1 MRFVVLCQYRSTIDL
16 VGYLVENPEQDV
28 LFLVEEKRLERH
40 LQRQKMN
47 VMRGRF
53 RDAAFYDKVGFNAN
67 DVILV
72 HFRQEGRIR
81 GVLQQLAPFRNG
93 AATLVFHLDPPKQ
106 HRLNPA
112 RFPWV
117 QFLSLGTE
125 FAPVFKYHTR
135 LARTK
140 ESLRKIDEL
149 FEDAKN
155 VLILMQDDPDP
166 DALGSALALRTL
178 IGRKKNSA
186 PIASFG
192 TVSRPENVAMVKLLD
207 IEVKQ
212 VTEKDLGKY
221 DRIALVDTQPP
232 HLRRVLPRV
241 DFVVDHHP
249 AQPGYE
255 AAYVDIRT
263 PYGSTSTI
271 FVEYLRAR
279 GEKISERLATALLY
293 GVRTDTLL
301 LERGVNEWDI
311 QAFTFLFPLANNNI
325 IRRIE
330 RPELP
335 RAILD
340 SFSRG
345 LQTSR
350 IEDKVIFTHL
360 GSVKREDVIPQ
371 LAEFCLQIE
380 GLEWSLVSGVIDKKL
395 VMSIRNV
402 GFVRAAG
409 EVVKEAFDQLG
420 SAGGHRAMAKA
431 VIPLES
437 LGLTGSNAVP
447 DETLLR
453 KVEDM
458 FLKSLRGG
466 AAAKA

>member
-16 VGYLVENPEQDV
+16 LGYLVESPDQEV
-28 LFLVEEKRLERH
+28 LFLVEEKRLERY
-40 LQRQKMN
+40 LQRHKMN
-47 VMRGRF
+47 VLRGRY
-53 RDAAFYDKVGFNAN
+53 RDTAFYEKVGLNAN
-67 DVILV
+67 DVILL
-72 HFRQEGRIR
+72 HFRQEGRMR
-81 GVLQQLAPFRNG
+81 GVLQQIAPVRNG

-117 QFLSLGTE
+117 QFLSLGAE
-125 FAPVFKYHTR
+125 FAPVFKYQMR

-140 ESLRKIDEL
+140 ENLRRIDEL
-149 FEDAKN
+149 FEGAKN

-207 IEVKQ
+207 IEVLQ
-212 VTEKDLGKY
+212 VTEKDLAKY

-232 HLRRVLPRV
+232 HLRRELPRV
-241 DFVVDHHP
+241 DLVVDHHP

-255 AAYVDIRT
+255 APYVDIRT
-263 PYGSTSTI
+263 PYGATSTI

-311 QAFTFLFPLANNNI
+311 QAFTYLFPLANNNI

-360 GSVKREDVIPQ
+360 GPVKREDVIPQ

-380 GLEWSLVSGVIDKKL
+380 GLEWSLVSGVIDGKL
-395 VMSIRNV
+395 VMSVRNV

-409 EVVKEAFDQLG
+409 EIVKEAFAEIG

-437 LGLTGSNAVP
+437 LGLVP
-447 DETLLR
+447 GKDVPGDAILR
-453 KVEDM
+453 QMEDR
-458 FLKSLRGG
+458 FLQSLRG
-466 AAAKA
+466 AAAKD

>member
-1 MRFVVLCQYRSTIDL
+1 MRYVVLCQYRSTIDL
-16 VGYLVENPEQDV
+16 LGYLVENPQQDV
-28 LFLVEEKRLERH
+28 LFLVEEKRLERQ
-40 LQRQKMN
+40 LLRQKLN
-47 VMRGRF
+47 VLRGRF
-53 RDAAFYDKVGFNAN
+53 RDESLYAKVGFTQN
-67 DVILV
+67 DAILL
-72 HFRQEGRIR
+72 HFRHEGRIR
-81 GVLQQLAPFRNG
+81 GVLKVLSGLRNG
-93 AATLVFHLDPPKQ
+93 AATLVFHLDAPKQ

-112 RFPWV
+112 RYPWV
-117 QFLSLGTE
+117 QFLSLGSE
-125 FAPVFKYHTR
+125 FAPVFKYQMR

-140 ESLRKIDEL
+140 ENLRKIDQL
-149 FEDAKN
+149 FEEAKN

-192 TVSRPENVAMVKLLD
+192 TVSRPENIAMVHLLD
-207 IEVKQ
+207 IEVIQ
-212 VTEKDLGKY
+212 IQEEDLAKF

-232 HLRRVLPRV
+232 HLRRALPRV

-249 AQPGYE
+249 AQTGYE
-255 AAYVDIRT
+255 APYADIRT
-263 PYGSTSTI
+263 PYGATSTI

-293 GVRTDTLL
+293 GIRTDTLL

-311 QAFTFLFPLANNNI
+311 QAFTYLYPLANNNI

-335 RAILD
+335 RAVLE

-350 IEDKVIFTHL
+350 IVDKVIFTHL
-360 GSVKREDVIPQ
+360 GSVKREDVVPQ

-380 GLEWSLVSGVIDKKL
+380 GVEWSLVSGVIDGRL

-409 EVVKEAFDQLG
+409 EVVKDAFNEIG

-431 VIPLES
+431 VIPLEN
-437 LGLTGSNAVP
+437 LGLSGNGTVP
-447 DETLLR
+447 DETVLR
-453 KVEDM
+453 RVEEM
-458 FLKSLRGG
+458 FLESLRRPP
-466 AAAKA
+466 AKS